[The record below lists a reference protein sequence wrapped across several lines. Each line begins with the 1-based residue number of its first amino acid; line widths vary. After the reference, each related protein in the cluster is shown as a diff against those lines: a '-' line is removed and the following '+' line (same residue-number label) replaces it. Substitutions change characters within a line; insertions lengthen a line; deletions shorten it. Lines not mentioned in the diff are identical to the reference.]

1 MCSRHPA
8 LQETLSSMSVSILY
22 SGIQNRTQSS
32 RQGLTSAKQRA
43 KNHFSQP
50 AGYTLASAAQD
61 GVDLQDAL
69 LTHIG
74 VFLSTGTSRTFYAV
88 QLWSRLVPSLSCCMI
103 RNLHWPVLNLKK
115 FLLDLF
121 SSFVENALNGS
132 PALWAL

>member
-1 MCSRHPA
+1 M

-43 KNHFSQP
+43 KNHFSQL

-74 VFLSTGTSRTFYAV
+74 VFFVYWDTQDFLCGAALEPV
-88 QLWSRLVPSLSCCMI
+88 GAQ
-103 RNLHWPVLNLKK
+103 PVLLHDQEFALACAELKK
-115 FLLDLF
+115 VSARFILQLC
-121 SSFVENALNGS
+121 
-132 PALWAL
+132 